1 MAFPLNTD
9 EDGEISATPLKYVP
23 LCEVYSATAP
33 CVSAGGGSSMSKKV
47 KARKLS
53 SFDHPD
59 DRKPSSDVMNKP
71 AVTQIYARRGNR
83 PSPKKPSIFDRLL
96 KQSKVV
102 KSEVEEGVGDE
113 DRIKKKRRKIGGG
126 ELSSLGVDS
135 GVLLSPCT
143 FREERSKRRKSNVYS
158 FGNGIKRRLKS
169 NGNEADN
176 ASQEVATSGSI
187 HRKKWARMSFNGD
200 PKRFVGLQC
209 KVFWPLDDDWYY
221 GSVVGYNSE
230 TDRHHVLIV
239 LSI

>member
-47 KARKLS
+47 KARKLTN
-53 SFDHPD
+53 FDHPD
-59 DRKPSSDVMNKP
+59 DRKPSSDVTNKP
-71 AVTQIYARRGNR
+71 PVTQIYARRGNR

-102 KSEVEEGVGDE
+102 KSEVEEEGEGGE

-135 GVLLSPCT
+135 GVLLSLCT
-143 FREERSKRRKSNVYS
+143 SREERSKRRKSNVYS
-158 FGNGIKRRLKS
+158 FGDGIKRRLKS
-169 NGNEADN
+169 NGNEVDN
-176 ASQEVATSGSI
+176 ASQEVANSGSI
-187 HRKKWARMSFNGD
+187 HRKKWAR
-200 PKRFVGLQC
+200 L
-209 KVFWPLDDDWYY
+209 VFCTSP
-221 GSVVGYNSE
+221 
-230 TDRHHVLIV
+230 
-239 LSI
+239 